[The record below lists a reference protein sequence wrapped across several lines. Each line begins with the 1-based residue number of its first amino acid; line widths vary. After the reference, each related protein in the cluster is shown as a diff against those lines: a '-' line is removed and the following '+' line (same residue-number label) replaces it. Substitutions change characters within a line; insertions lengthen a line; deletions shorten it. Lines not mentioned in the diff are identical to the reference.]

1 LFNPHKAQFFH
12 GLDLITCVKQI
23 YDAMVGDTTIVMD
36 RSLYVDFT
44 LPYTESGV
52 QMVVPMKE
60 NWSKSFW
67 IFVKPIENVLWA
79 AILVVFV
86 STGFVVWLVEHKRN
100 RQFGGNAAQQ
110 FFNISYFSFQAIIA
124 TPRGEKKK
132 VPQKNML
139 ISPYEYE

>member
-100 RQFGGNAAQQ
+100 RHFGGNAAQQ

-124 TPRGEKKK
+124 TPRGEEKKSSSK
-132 VPQKNML
+132 
-139 ISPYEYE
+139 EYAHFSL

>member
-1 LFNPHKAQFFH
+1 
-12 GLDLITCVKQI
+12 
-23 YDAMVGDTTIVMD
+23 MVGDTTIVMN

-100 RQFGGNAAQQ
+100 RHFGGNAAQQ

-132 VPQKNML
+132 FLKRICSFLLMNMN
-139 ISPYEYE
+139 E